1 MQLLTVKF
9 NQIATAIETTNA
21 QIAALQVKLSELQE
35 HQQQLLSV
43 EQACQSALAQVG
55 VALSMLNHVDP
66 AEIPTF
72 KAAVEAQFRT
82 DAIAFL
88 EPAAPTPAET
98 VEPEPTAPTAPETT
112 PETEPEATVPT
123 APETTPETETEP
135 AIDVEVTTDAPI
147 ATTPITTTPETATD
161 IEATTDIEGL
171 LNKMSIQNIRK
182 LASAKGVDTKGTR
195 ANIAARLKALV
206 TESDIWNAT
215 T

>member
-1 MQLLTVKF
+1 MQLLAVKF

-55 VALSMLNHVDP
+55 TALSMLNHVDP
-66 AEIPTF
+66 TEIPTF
-72 KAAVEAQFRT
+72 KAAVEAQFGT

-112 PETEPEATVPT
+112 PETE
-123 APETTPETETEP
+123 TEPAIP

-147 ATTPITTTPETATD
+147 ETTPEATTP
-161 IEATTDIEGL
+161 EATGVEGL

-195 ANIAARLKALV
+195 ANIAARLKTLV